1 LQPTEWQN
9 IPRTLQQ
16 DLQTASAN
24 LTYRAIEPGFQ
35 LPLAIERHA
44 AARLMAARVHEV
56 TLSSVL
62 SDNGEMLT
70 QVRLNLTAG
79 DKRLVRLTLPASA
92 RFWFA
97 FVNHAA
103 VSPWR
108 EQDRVLL
115 PLEPQSQPGQK
126 LTLEFFY
133 SSQAGR
139 ANPSALDLELLAPK
153 VDLPLENVTWRVF
166 LNEKWQLKDWTG
178 SLQLAEQQATPAS
191 APTADVQVYLQNE
204 ATVQRAKTQEAEQML
219 AFGNTALQQ
228 GNPEQARRAFQA
240 AYGLSQGDSA
250 FNEDARVQLN
260 NLKVQQALVG
270 LNVRQAA
277 VAGETDIFAGRLQEL
292 AGGKVLNYTPQ
303 DAKAIAERGPTEE
316 NAAFTRLAQRLIDQ
330 QQAAVNIPAAIRATI
345 PEQGRTLTFKRAVV
359 ADTWA
364 DLRIGLEARSSQPA
378 TWRVRLMIL
387 LAIGVVL
394 GVLGGA
400 ARSLHPRRGQPAL

>member
-1 LQPTEWQN
+1 
-9 IPRTLQQ
+9 
-16 DLQTASAN
+16 
-24 LTYRAIEPGFQ
+24 
-35 LPLAIERHA
+35 
-44 AARLMAARVHEV
+44 
-56 TLSSVL
+56 
-62 SDNGEMLT
+62 
-70 QVRLNLTAG
+70 
-79 DKRLVRLTLPASA
+79 
-92 RFWFA
+92 
-97 FVNHAA
+97 
-103 VSPWR
+103 
-108 EQDRVLL
+108 
-115 PLEPQSQPGQK
+115 
-126 LTLEFFY
+126 
-133 SSQAGR
+133 
-139 ANPSALDLELLAPK
+139 
-153 VDLPLENVTWRVF
+153 
-166 LNEKWQLKDWTG
+166 
-178 SLQLAEQQATPAS
+178 
-191 APTADVQVYLQNE
+191 
-204 ATVQRAKTQEAEQML
+204 ML